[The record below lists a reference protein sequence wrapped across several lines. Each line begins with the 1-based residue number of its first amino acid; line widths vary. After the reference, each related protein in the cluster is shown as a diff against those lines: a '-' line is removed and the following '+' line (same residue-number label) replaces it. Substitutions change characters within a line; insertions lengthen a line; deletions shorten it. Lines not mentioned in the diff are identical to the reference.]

1 METSGGGM
9 RAENRAKGG
18 EIAGET
24 GHADERKE
32 DVGCFALSAII
43 FLAYCSSEQLTRSE
57 AE

>member
-1 METSGGGM
+1 METSAGGT

-18 EIAGET
+18 EIASET
-24 GHADERKE
+24 GHAVERKE
-32 DVGCFALSAII
+32 DVGYFVSSAII